1 MEKRPWY
8 ERLFDR
14 DNPVAPFVVLGLLVL
29 AIVLVLV
36 LAPILQR
43 SIEGEPPASQR
54 GSPPAALLAGA
65 SGL

>member
-29 AIVLVLV
+29 AIVLVFL

-43 SIEGEPPASQR
+43 SIEGEPPQSQR
-54 GSPPAALLAGA
+54 GSPPTALLAQAWGD
-65 SGL
+65 